1 MENLA
6 LALALAVK
14 HIETREAPTDCDND
28 IRALE
33 NIAAHLQLADQDSQ
47 NAVADAFRKLD
58 APELIEGIG
67 LQISD
72 G

>member
-1 MENLA
+1 MEKLA
-6 LALALAVK
+6 MALALAVR
-14 HIETREAPTDCDND
+14 HIEVREAETDCDND

-33 NIAAHLQLADQDSQ
+33 DIAAHLRSADHDAR

-67 LQISD
+67 LQMDD

>member
-6 LALALAVK
+6 MALALAVK
-14 HIETREAPTDCDND
+14 HIETREVESDYDND
-28 IRALE
+28 ISVLE
-33 NIAAHLQLADQDSQ
+33 DIAAHLQIAGRNSQ
-47 NAVADAFRKLD
+47 IAVADAFKKLK

-67 LQISD
+67 LQMND